1 MATVVTGATGFIGS
15 HITRK
20 LVERGDRVKVLLRK
34 TSNTKNIDSLDV
46 EKVYGDVGD
55 PDSLKAA
62 FSGCDTLFHTA
73 GFVSFKKSDHQ
84 KMLDINV
91 RGASNVLSAAMDV
104 GMSKV
109 VFTSSLAAIGVERDG
124 SPVTESTQYDL
135 YSEGIGYMNCKYL
148 AEREAKNFSEKGLPV
163 VILNPS
169 VVLGAGDI
177 YLSSSGS
184 VLWFCKKR
192 FPGYMDGTFN
202 VVDVDDVA
210 NGHLLAEKNGKPG
223 ERYILANENVD
234 VQGYFAL
241 LEKITGVSAPKMKI
255 PYVFAYTT
263 AFLLE
268 RVLGL
273 GFPNYSTLDIDSIK
287 LSRYNWHADNSKAV
301 KELGFTT
308 TPIEQTIRKTVEW
321 FRENGH
327 LS

>member
-1 MATVVTGATGFIGS
+1 
-15 HITRK
+15 
-20 LVERGDRVKVLLRK
+20 
-34 TSNTKNIDSLDV
+34 
-46 EKVYGDVGD
+46 
-55 PDSLKAA
+55 
-62 FSGCDTLFHTA
+62 
-73 GFVSFKKSDHQ
+73 
-84 KMLDINV
+84 
-91 RGASNVLSAAMDV
+91 
-104 GMSKV
+104 
-109 VFTSSLAAIGVERDG
+109 
-124 SPVTESTQYDL
+124 
-135 YSEGIGYMNCKYL
+135 MNCKYL

-255 PYVFAYTT
+255 PYVFAYTRRSAREGPGARISELFHSRHRFHK
-263 AFLLE
+263 AFKVQLA
-268 RVLGL
+268 R
-273 GFPNYSTLDIDSIK
+273 
-287 LSRYNWHADNSKAV
+287 
-301 KELGFTT
+301 
-308 TPIEQTIRKTVEW
+308 
-321 FRENGH
+321 
-327 LS
+327 